1 MHRFRS
7 KCCLFLNILR
17 KHSLFVSKDL
27 GFFFF
32 LHLHQLTCTHE
43 LNLPDFL
50 SLSQAFI
57 NTAKE
62 IYEKIQEGVFDIN
75 NEVRHALVL
84 SSSDPSVFPSAVLCS
99 SLCSPFSSPLSP
111 VVFQQCVW
119 FAVPPLC
126 LKGRGGKKRL
136 LSASFDSSQAKLPAF
151 FSSPALFSTHS
162 FFTPHFSLTLSLF
175 RHLAS

>member
-1 MHRFRS
+1 MHRFWS
-7 KCCLFLNILR
+7 KCCLFLNILL
-17 KHSLFVSKDL
+17 KHSFFVSKDL
-27 GFFFF
+27 EFFF

-75 NEVRHALVL
+75 NEVRHAVVL
-84 SSSDPSVFPSAVLCS
+84 SSSNPSVFPSAVLCS

-126 LKGRGGKKRL
+126 LKGRGEKKSSCL
-136 LSASFDSSQAKLPAF
+136 LPLTPAKQNSPRSSFPLLYFPLTLSSL
-151 FSSPALFSTHS
+151 LT
-162 FFTPHFSLTLSLF
+162 SLSLSLF